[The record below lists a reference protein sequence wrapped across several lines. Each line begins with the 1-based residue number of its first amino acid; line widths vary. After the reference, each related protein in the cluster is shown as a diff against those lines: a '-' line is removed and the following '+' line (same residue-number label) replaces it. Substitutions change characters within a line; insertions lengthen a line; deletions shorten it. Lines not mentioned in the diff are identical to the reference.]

1 MIAKQFIVIFGIT
14 FYFATG
20 MCLYLWPDIFRQ
32 SGGLV
37 LIVSVA
43 FLIGFV
49 KYMQFDFI
57 IQLRLIFLMTIGI
70 SAAIAKLISPDMVL
84 IDFGR
89 GIQSYDTMIIM
100 YALSMIAAAS
110 SMIGYI
116 AARNIYKPILKTS
129 LGELKISKDY
139 SLYVT
144 SLVLIIVIGFL
155 SGRSYGPPVWDAVYA
170 SGEGEGQFLGN
181 LQSIGVILIG
191 INYLIAYR
199 INKRKT
205 WILSSFAYFYLLV
218 IGILIRGGRLE
229 FLSGILAIYICISVV
244 AGAPVGMRLRNY
256 LWLILAAVFMEYI
269 GYLRYALAGVDAET
283 FTAGF
288 LRMYDNGIL
297 FLGTISGIG
306 SAFANVI
313 DMLQNRIIDYSYG
326 FHYLEYFLRTPPE
339 FLYPGRPEDLSS
351 IFEKYGYISIGGF
364 FEIAEEYLNFGLL
377 GVVFIPGLIT
387 YFFKRVSDKAVSG
400 SFFSYILLLAI
411 VSVFMRG
418 AWYQTFAYYKA
429 IVTGLIIYFLI
440 SIYRSSTRKSRRS
453 KNKCVESLAQLS

>member
-1 MIAKQFIVIFGIT
+1 MSARQLIVIVGIV

-20 MCLYLWPDIFRQ
+20 VFLYLWPDTFRQ
-32 SGGLV
+32 SGELV
-37 LIVSVA
+37 LIASVA
-43 FLIGFV
+43 FLMGFV

-57 IQLRLIFLMTIGI
+57 IQLRLIFLIAIGI
-70 SAAIAKLISPDMVL
+70 SAAISKLISPEMVL

-89 GIQSYDTMIIM
+89 YIQSYDTMIIM
-100 YALSMIAAAS
+100 YALTMIGAAS

-116 AARNIYKPILKTS
+116 AARNIHQPTLKTS
-129 LGELKISKDY
+129 LSELRISKDH
-139 SLYVT
+139 SLYAI
-144 SLVLIIVIGFL
+144 SLVLIIVIGYL

-170 SGEGEGQFLGN
+170 SGEGEGQLLGN
-181 LQSIGVILIG
+181 LQSMGVILVG

-199 INKRKT
+199 INRRKI
-205 WILSSFAYFYLLV
+205 WILSFCAYFYLLV

-229 FLSGILAIYICISVV
+229 FLSGVLAIYICRSVV

-256 LWLILAAVFMEYI
+256 LWLIFAAFFMEYI

-313 DMLQNRIIDYSYG
+313 DMLQIKIIDYGYG
-326 FHYLEYFLRTPPE
+326 LHYLEYFLRTPPE

-364 FEIAEEYLNFGLL
+364 FEVAEEYLNFGLF
-377 GVVFIPGLIT
+377 GVVLIPGFIT
-387 YFFKRVSDKAVSG
+387 YFFKRVSDKALSG
-400 SFFSYILLLAI
+400 GFFSYILLLAI
-411 VSVFMRG
+411 ISVFMRG

-429 IVTGLIIYFLI
+429 IVTGIIIYLIIL
-440 SIYRSSTRKSRRS
+440 IYRGSIRKSQRS
-453 KNKCVESLAQLS
+453 KN